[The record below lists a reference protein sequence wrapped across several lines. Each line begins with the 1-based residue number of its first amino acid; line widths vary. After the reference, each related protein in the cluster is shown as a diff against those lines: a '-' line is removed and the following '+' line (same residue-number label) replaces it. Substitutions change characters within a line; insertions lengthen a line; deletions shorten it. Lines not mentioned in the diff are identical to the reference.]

1 MADTL
6 FGAASLAILEEACGD
21 VLILGEGLSR
31 DDFERSRLTRTA
43 LCERLK
49 VIADCLHGLPAEAR
63 SRMPEL
69 GWDGW
74 DVARRVLDGAPDHDG
89 TRWFAASSLAPATL
103 MWLRVYREEQPALF
117 AFTAGA
123 D

>member
-21 VLILGEGLSR
+21 VLILGEDLSR
-31 DDFERSRLTRTA
+31 DDFERARLTRTA
-43 LCERLK
+43 LCSRLK
-49 VIADCLHGLPAEAR
+49 VIVDCLHGLPAEAR

-74 DVARRVLDGAPDHDG
+74 DLARRVLEGAADPDG
-89 TRWFAASSLAPATL
+89 TLWFAVSSLAPATL

-117 AFTAGA
+117 AFSACT

>member
-6 FGAASLAILEEACGD
+6 FGAASLAILEEACSD
-21 VLILGEGLSR
+21 VLILGEGLAR
-31 DDFERSRLTRTA
+31 EDFERSRLTRSA
-43 LCERLK
+43 LCGRLK
-49 VIADCLHGLPAEAR
+49 VIADCLHGLPPEAR

-74 DVARRVLDGAPDHDG
+74 DVTRRVLEGAPDQDG
-89 TRWFAASSLAPATL
+89 TLWFAASSLAPATL

-117 AFTAGA
+117 AFTACA

>member
-21 VLILGEGLSR
+21 VLILGEGLAR
-31 DDFERSRLTRTA
+31 EDFERSRLTRNA
-43 LCERLK
+43 LCGRLK

-74 DVARRVLDGAPDHDG
+74 DVTRRVLEGAADQDG
-89 TRWFAASSLAPATL
+89 TLWFAISSLAPATL

-117 AFTAGA
+117 AFTACT

>member
-21 VLILGEGLSR
+21 VLILGEGLAR
-31 DDFERSRLTRTA
+31 DDFERSRLTRNA
-43 LCERLK
+43 LCGRLK

-63 SRMPEL
+63 NRMPEL

-74 DVARRVLDGAPDHDG
+74 DVTRRVLDGAPDQDG
-89 TRWFAASSLAPATL
+89 TLWFAASSLAPATL

-117 AFTAGA
+117 AFTACT